1 MNEVY
6 HSRTDL
12 QCSRQASINAAL
24 GLGEMIDEDWSK
36 TPTTRCPQMA
46 DAVEEGLLDT
56 PPPVVG
62 PQTESQYPKPK
73 KNLHMFLSH
82 VLYSKG
88 LCRVSS
94 SRRLSYVF
102 NSLK

>member
-73 KNLHMFLSH
+73 EIYICFYHMSYIAKVCAGSQ
-82 VLYSKG
+82 VLG
-88 LCRVSS
+88 G
-94 SRRLSYVF
+94 
-102 NSLK
+102 